1 MAKIHTLKINNY
13 RCIEE
18 FEHVFKDNSFV
29 CLIGRG
35 DSGKSTLLQAISAV
49 LSPSWDYR
57 FYDTDFFNG
66 DTDNPIII
74 EASLYDLPS
83 DLLKESKF
91 GLYKRILKS
100 NNEIIDDISTEG
112 AEGKDLLTIRLTVES
127 DLEPKWHVIN
137 GRENQEDI
145 EIRASDRAKLNTY
158 IITDYIDR
166 HFSWGK
172 GSPLYSLLKRDGEE
186 IDTDKIIVDANRG
199 AYERINNPEI
209 FEPFSILL
217 DRIKVF
223 AQGLGLSMEALK
235 ALIDFKNFLVKE
247 GSITL
252 HDENNIPIRLKGKGT
267 KRLLSIAIQLA
278 LATVEGG
285 IILIDEVEQG
295 LEPDRVKFLVKR
307 LKEINN
313 GQVFITTHSNNVLV
327 ELEYKDIFLKKEGGG
342 GLVVFDDSFQ
352 GCLRNN
358 PNAFFSRRVIVCEG
372 ATEVGICRALNDHRI
387 ATEKRSLEL
396 GAISLVDGTGAGFV
410 DYCFKFKEAGF
421 DVCAFCDSDDTAIN
435 LKKERLI
442 EHGIN
447 VVDCDVEKSI
457 EQQIFNDLP
466 WNKVIGLL
474 KYVKDTSG
482 EQSVFDR
489 LSIRS
494 LDELE
499 DIKETRGLI
508 GQKAKGTGS
517 NNKNS
522 WFKRTDHGEEL
533 GRAWFGSLNE
543 IEGTRLKRQYEDL
556 INWVDRI

>member
-18 FEHVFKDNSFV
+18 FEHVFNDNSFV

-35 DSGKSTLLQAISAV
+35 DSGKSTLLQAIVAV

-66 DTDNPIII
+66 DTENPIII
-74 EASLYDLPS
+74 EASLYDLPT

-91 GLYKRILKS
+91 GLYKRILNR
-100 NNEIIDDISTEG
+100 NNEIIDEISAEG
-112 AEGKDLLTIRLTVES
+112 ADGKDLLTIRLTVES

-137 GRENQEDI
+137 GRDNQEDI
-145 EIRASDRAKLNTY
+145 EIRASDRAKLNTF
-158 IITDYIDR
+158 IVTDFIDR

-186 IDTDKIIVDANRG
+186 IDTDQIIVDANRG
-199 AYERINNPEI
+199 AYESINNPEI
-209 FEPFSILL
+209 FEPFSTLL
-217 DRIKVF
+217 ERIKVF
-223 AQGLGLSMEALK
+223 AQGLGLSIEALK

-247 GSITL
+247 GSISL

-295 LEPDRVKFLVKR
+295 LEPDRVKFLVKQ
-307 LKEINN
+307 LKEMNK

-327 ELEYKDIFLKKEGGG
+327 ELDYNNLLLKRERGNK
-342 GLVVFDDSFQ
+342 LVEFDEDFQ

-358 PNAFFSRRVIVCEG
+358 SNAFFSRRVIVCEG
-372 ATEVGICRALNDHRI
+372 ATEVGICRALNEHRI

-396 GAISLVDGTGAGFV
+396 GAISLVDGTGSAFI
-410 DYCFKFKEAGF
+410 DYCLKFKEAGF
-421 DVCAFCDSDDTAIN
+421 DVCAFCDSDDDTIYEK
-435 LKKERLI
+435 KKELI
-442 EHGIN
+442 ENEIE
-447 VVDCDVEKSI
+447 VVDCDDSNAI
-457 EQQIFNDLP
+457 EQQFFNDLP
-466 WNKVIGLL
+466 WNKVTSLL
-474 KYVKDTSG
+474 EYAKDTSG

-494 LDELE
+494 LYELE
-499 DIKETRGLI
+499 NTKETRGLI
-508 GQKAKGTGS
+508 GLKAKGKD
-517 NNKNS
+517 NKKG
-522 WFKRTDHGEEL
+522 WFKSIGHGEVL
-533 GRAWFGSLNE
+533 GRVWFSSLNE
-543 IEGTRLKRQYEDL
+543 IEETHLKAQYDGL
-556 INWVDRI
+556 MNWIDRK

>member
-18 FEHVFKDNSFV
+18 FEHVFNANFFV

-35 DSGKSTLLQAISAV
+35 DSGKSTLLQAIVAV
-49 LSPSWDYR
+49 LSSSWDYR

-66 DTDNPIII
+66 DTENPIII

-91 GLYKRILKS
+91 GLHKRILNR
-100 NNEIIDDISTEG
+100 NNEIFDDISAEG

-137 GRENQEDI
+137 GRDNQEDI
-145 EIRASDRAKLNTY
+145 EIRASDRSKLNTF
-158 IITDYIDR
+158 IVNDYIDR

-172 GSPLYSLLKRDGEE
+172 GSPLYSLLKREGEE
-186 IDTDKIIVDANRG
+186 IDTDQIIVDANRG
-199 AYERINNPEI
+199 AYESINNPEI
-209 FEPFSILL
+209 FEPFNTLL
-217 DRIKVF
+217 ERIKVF

-247 GSITL
+247 GNISL
-252 HDENNIPIRLKGKGT
+252 HDENDIPIRLKGKGT

-285 IILIDEVEQG
+285 IILIDEIEQG
-295 LEPDRVKFLVKR
+295 LEPDRVKFLVNQ
-307 LKEINN
+307 LKEMNR

-327 ELEYKDIFLKKEGGG
+327 ELEYNNLFLKNGGANK
-342 GLVVFDDSFQ
+342 LVVFDEDFQ

-372 ATEVGICRALNDHRI
+372 ATEVGICRALNDHMI

-396 GAISLVDGTGAGFV
+396 GAISLVDGTGNCFV
-410 DYCFKFKEAGF
+410 DYCLKFKEAGF
-421 DVCAFCDSDDTAIN
+421 DVCAFCDSDNDTIN
-435 LKKERLI
+435 EKKKELTENGI
-442 EHGIN
+442 E
-447 VVDCDVEKSI
+447 VVDCAENNAI
-457 EQQIFNDLP
+457 EQQLFNDLP
-466 WNKVIGLL
+466 WDKVTSLL
-474 KYVKDTSG
+474 EYAKDTSG

-494 LDELE
+494 LYELE
-499 DIKETRGLI
+499 DIKMTRELI
-508 GQKAKGTGS
+508 GLKAKGKDKKKG
-517 NNKNS
+517 
-522 WFKRTDHGEEL
+522 WFKSIGHGEEL
-533 GRAWFGSLNE
+533 GKVWFGSLNE
-543 IEGTRLKRQYEDL
+543 IGGTRLKSQYDAL
-556 INWVDRI
+556 INWIDRE